1 MRGMIVIPHRLDPVP
16 INSEQYSFT
25 VHDFPVFAIASL
37 GNQSLPRQRYNCI
50 QHLNIMNGYNM
61 VYL

>member
-1 MRGMIVIPHRLDPVP
+1 MRGMIVIPHRLGPMP

-25 VHDFPVFAIASL
+25 VHEVPAFAITSL

-50 QHLNIMNGYNM
+50 QHVNIMNGYNM